1 MMKKLILVRHGQSL
15 WNLEKRFTGW
25 VDVDLTDNGKL
36 EAKKSGELIK
46 KEQLNI
52 DLYYCSFQLR
62 AKNTLKIIQDELND
76 HKEVKEA
83 WQLNERHYGALTGL
97 NKDEMKIKLGEEKV
111 HQFRRSW
118 DLRPDPLEKTNPFH
132 PLNIETY
139 KEIPTDKIPN
149 TESLKDTYE
158 RVIEF
163 YKNEVENNKDKNILI
178 SAHGNSIRAL
188 CKYLFILD
196 NTQITHTSTFGVTL
210 DNNSTATYDELSTI
224 NTATTAAIDAR
235 IIDLVDDVGGFVPIA
250 SETAF
255 PSANPDVN
263 NGAGTLVSIKA
274 IGSTRTPS
282 GGTVTISNGA
292 GSSTVTITG
301 CGSTVLTAG
310 FGVIVETTS
319 TLHTYAF
326 HRLVPK
332 ATEVSTVA
340 ANATNIA
347 AIFAANLKTAS
358 LILFFSDTLPL
369 NVALKKIKSLSKSQ
383 DL

>member
-1 MMKKLILVRHGQSL
+1 MMKKLILIRHGQSL

-76 HKEVKEA
+76 HKEIKEA

-97 NKDEMKIKLGEEKV
+97 NKDEMKMKLGEEKV

-139 KEIPTDKIPN
+139 KEIPTDKIPD

-163 YKNEVENNKDKNILI
+163 YNNEVENNKDKNILI

-196 NTQITHTSTFGVTL
+196 NTQISKLEIPTGNPLLIEFENNKISKCKYL
-210 DNNSTATYDELSTI
+210 DQERAK
-224 NTATTAAIDAR
+224 
-235 IIDLVDDVGGFVPIA
+235 DL
-250 SETAF
+250 
-255 PSANPDVN
+255 
-263 NGAGTLVSIKA
+263 LV
-274 IGSTRTPS
+274 
-282 GGTVTISNGA
+282 
-292 GSSTVTITG
+292 
-301 CGSTVLTAG
+301 
-310 FGVIVETTS
+310 F
-319 TLHTYAF
+319 
-326 HRLVPK
+326 
-332 ATEVSTVA
+332 
-340 ANATNIA
+340 
-347 AIFAANLKTAS
+347 
-358 LILFFSDTLPL
+358 
-369 NVALKKIKSLSKSQ
+369 
-383 DL
+383 

>member
-1 MMKKLILVRHGQSL
+1 MMKKLILVRHGESL

-62 AKNTLKIIQDELND
+62 AKNTLKIIQEELND

-139 KEIPTDKIPN
+139 KEIPIDKIPD

-163 YKNEVENNKDKNILI
+163 YKSDIENNKGKNILI

-196 NTQITHTSTFGVTL
+196 NAQISKLEIPTGNPLLIEFENNKISKCKYL
-210 DNNSTATYDELSTI
+210 DQERAK
-224 NTATTAAIDAR
+224 
-235 IIDLVDDVGGFVPIA
+235 DL
-250 SETAF
+250 
-255 PSANPDVN
+255 
-263 NGAGTLVSIKA
+263 LV
-274 IGSTRTPS
+274 
-282 GGTVTISNGA
+282 
-292 GSSTVTITG
+292 
-301 CGSTVLTAG
+301 
-310 FGVIVETTS
+310 F
-319 TLHTYAF
+319 
-326 HRLVPK
+326 
-332 ATEVSTVA
+332 
-340 ANATNIA
+340 
-347 AIFAANLKTAS
+347 
-358 LILFFSDTLPL
+358 
-369 NVALKKIKSLSKSQ
+369 
-383 DL
+383 

>member
-139 KEIPTDKIPN
+139 KEIPTDKIPD

-188 CKYLFILD
+188 CKYLFNLD
-196 NTQITHTSTFGVTL
+196 NTQISKL
-210 DNNSTATYDELSTI
+210 EI
-224 NTATTAAIDAR
+224 
-235 IIDLVDDVGGFVPIA
+235 P
-250 SETAF
+250 
-255 PSANPDVN
+255 
-263 NGAGTLVSIKA
+263 
-274 IGSTRTPS
+274 
-282 GGTVTISNGA
+282 
-292 GSSTVTITG
+292 TG
-301 CGSTVLTAG
+301 
-310 FGVIVETTS
+310 
-319 TLHTYAF
+319 
-326 HRLVPK
+326 
-332 ATEVSTVA
+332 
-340 ANATNIA
+340 NA
-347 AIFAANLKTAS
+347 
-358 LILFFSDTLPL
+358 
-369 NVALKKIKSLSKSQ
+369 
-383 DL
+383 

>member
-139 KEIPTDKIPN
+139 KEIPIDKIPD

-163 YKNEVENNKDKNILI
+163 YKSDIENNKGKNILI

-196 NTQITHTSTFGVTL
+196 NTQISKLEIPTGNPLLIEFE
-210 DNNSTATYDELSTI
+210 NSKVIKCKYLHKERAK
-224 NTATTAAIDAR
+224 
-235 IIDLVDDVGGFVPIA
+235 DL
-250 SETAF
+250 
-255 PSANPDVN
+255 
-263 NGAGTLVSIKA
+263 LV
-274 IGSTRTPS
+274 
-282 GGTVTISNGA
+282 
-292 GSSTVTITG
+292 
-301 CGSTVLTAG
+301 
-310 FGVIVETTS
+310 F
-319 TLHTYAF
+319 
-326 HRLVPK
+326 
-332 ATEVSTVA
+332 
-340 ANATNIA
+340 
-347 AIFAANLKTAS
+347 
-358 LILFFSDTLPL
+358 
-369 NVALKKIKSLSKSQ
+369 
-383 DL
+383 

>member
-111 HQFRRSW
+111 HKFRRSW

-139 KEIPTDKIPN
+139 KEIPIDKIPD

-163 YKNEVENNKDKNILI
+163 YKNEIENNKGKNILI

-188 CKYLFILD
+188 CKYLLILD
-196 NTQITHTSTFGVTL
+196 NTQISKLEIPTGNPLLIEFENNKVTKCKYL
-210 DNNSTATYDELSTI
+210 HKERAK
-224 NTATTAAIDAR
+224 
-235 IIDLVDDVGGFVPIA
+235 DL
-250 SETAF
+250 
-255 PSANPDVN
+255 
-263 NGAGTLVSIKA
+263 LV
-274 IGSTRTPS
+274 
-282 GGTVTISNGA
+282 
-292 GSSTVTITG
+292 
-301 CGSTVLTAG
+301 
-310 FGVIVETTS
+310 F
-319 TLHTYAF
+319 
-326 HRLVPK
+326 
-332 ATEVSTVA
+332 
-340 ANATNIA
+340 
-347 AIFAANLKTAS
+347 
-358 LILFFSDTLPL
+358 
-369 NVALKKIKSLSKSQ
+369 
-383 DL
+383 